1 MAKHLGGTTTLFIP
15 RIPILVAEKE
25 KNFVDQFRF
34 LLYISRKLTWE
45 IFYSWTRN
53 LYFLHYLILL
63 PIIEISCNEI
73 SSTNISSVQGC
84 LPQYFSRGKKIS
96 ASEGRSRSQ
105 QDDGLGVARPHD
117 AGPDRLT
124 SDQFL
129 LSCSEQKTEFPAE
142 KYKII
147 SYLIK
152 VPSFN
157 V

>member
-15 RIPILVAEKE
+15 RIPILVAEK
-25 KNFVDQFRF
+25 KKFF
-34 LLYISRKLTWE
+34 LINSASYFICISRKLTWE

-73 SSTNISSVQGC
+73 SSTNVQGC

-142 KYKII
+142 KYKI
-147 SYLIK
+147 SYLILSLK
-152 VPSFN
+152 WQKIS
-157 V
+157 